1 MLATSCGRQ
10 GLKDKCY
17 GYKKTGLARVT
28 HLTTKVRQ
36 ESFPALWDRQSCWR
50 VLHRHGCAKGFQ
62 ICSQVFMSYIV
73 PNLVRTFAGFGSFV
87 SFNLKLTS
95 YTLEFFYSKVTNF
108 TFQLR
113 GSHHH
118 DGECILRLVVL
129 VDLVRQH
136 PTPGYVSKNTYRWT
150 AISRLYHSNWVQYD

>member
-1 MLATSCGRQ
+1 MGPTIL
-10 GLKDKCY
+10 
-17 GYKKTGLARVT
+17 LARIASPWLCKGVSDM
-28 HLTTKVRQ
+28 L
-36 ESFPALWDRQSCWR
+36 PGLY
-50 VLHRHGCAKGFQ
+50 VLYC
-62 ICSQVFMSYIV
+62 
-73 PNLVRTFAGFGSFV
+73 PEFGSNLRRLRILRQ
-87 SFNLKLTS
+87 FNLKLTS